1 MNGGT
6 TMKKELLILQRVF
19 GRPWAKAPAKALCS
33 RGEMWYLVVPLTVTP
48 SLPKPRPSLATEVL
62 MMIGSEKSMSL
73 KFDYFH
79 QI

>member
-1 MNGGT
+1 
-6 TMKKELLILQRVF
+6 MKKELRILQRVF

-62 MMIGSEKSMSL
+62 IV
-73 KFDYFH
+73 
-79 QI
+79 